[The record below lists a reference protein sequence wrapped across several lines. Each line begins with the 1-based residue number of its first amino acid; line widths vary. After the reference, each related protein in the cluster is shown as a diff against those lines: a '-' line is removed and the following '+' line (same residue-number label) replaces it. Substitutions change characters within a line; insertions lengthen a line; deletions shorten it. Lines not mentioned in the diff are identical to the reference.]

1 MTTIWLMI
9 NLMYRTLTFITL
21 IILLGACSPPS
32 VKRATLGELDITT
45 KQTATNGAT
54 LAPKSEDDIR
64 KAYAIYLEHASKND
78 KSRVDALSRL
88 ATLEFKLSEQI
99 LKNKNDQNSDA
110 VEAADDSLYNAKLNR
125 TIELLSTA
133 LRDYPDDKD
142 NDKKLYQLA
151 KAYDQ
156 KGDFENT
163 HATLSELAKK
173 YPKSIYYTESQFRL
187 AENAFS
193 AKKYTLAEDK
203 YTEVIGSK
211 TNSVFYEKSLYKR
224 GWARFK
230 QEFYFEAIDD
240 FLHAVKLNNFNEFQK
255 LGDTKKDLFN
265 EYFRAIGLSFSY
277 MGGAD
282 SLNDYFKGNS
292 DFKHLYYIYAHLSNI
307 YIKEERKNDA
317 VIALQ
322 SFAKYNP
329 DSDYAPEALLKII
342 NIWESGGF
350 PSRMNSAF
358 EKFYAIYQ
366 PGSQYWKKRKNIDQR
381 IFQLVKST
389 LREHI
394 LTITANHHKKYLR
407 TRKSSDYAN
416 ASRWYEN
423 YLKHYSSYSQKDN
436 IHYLYASLLAE
447 NKNYRKA
454 LKHYEL
460 AAYDSDSNII
470 IDKNSAYEGILLTSK
485 LASSGEN
492 TSLWNNKLIHFS
504 TLYGQQYPNDKRTAN
519 IITHASEIAYKNNMF
534 KDAIMLAELTT
545 RNINHSMAIKI
556 NTIKAHSYFKLKQ
569 YEDSENTYQ
578 SILND
583 YDLVQ
588 KNDTS
593 IINGLAQAIYYQ
605 GKSAHEKN
613 EISTAIRHYVRI
625 SKITPASSIAATGM
639 HNAISLTMEKEL
651 WDESI
656 KYSKEFQ
663 RLFPNHKHSYDIAKT
678 LSVAYLNSKQ
688 DIKAAKELEKL
699 ADNKQ
704 DREYRLA
711 ALWKAGEL
719 YASNKDYSSAIR
731 SFEKYAKNFRRPF
744 PQYMESMFKLVT
756 LYALNNNSEKVNLW
770 QNTII
775 QEDKKTPHSLG
786 SERTRF
792 IASSAALYL
801 ARKSHNNFIKA
812 KLILPLKKS
821 LNKKKVAMQRA
832 VNLYGRTSSY
842 NVAETATEATHS
854 IADIYNEFSISLLES
869 ERPKNLSN
877 DELDQYQILLEDQA
891 FPFEEKAIEFYEI
904 NLTYVKND
912 IYDEWTK
919 KSHAQLKKLF
929 PVRYQRKPKLDGYIN
944 VLH

>member
-1 MTTIWLMI
+1 MLLSACTT
-9 NLMYRTLTFITL
+9 
-21 IILLGACSPPS
+21 PS
-32 VKRATLGELDITT
+32 VKRATLGELDINTT
-45 KQTATNGAT
+45 QTTTSGT
-54 LAPKSEDDIR
+54 PLIPKSEDDIR

-88 ATLEFKLSEQI
+88 AALEFKLSEQI
-99 LKNKNDQNSDA
+99 LKNKNDQNDDA
-110 VEAADDSLYNAKLNR
+110 VEAADDRLYNAKLNR

-133 LRDYPDDKD
+133 LRDYPDDKN

-163 HATLSELAKK
+163 HATLNELANKH
-173 YPKSIYYTESQFRL
+173 PKSKYYTESQFRL

-193 AKKYTLAEDK
+193 AKKYALAEDK

-211 TNSVFYEKSLYKR
+211 THNVFYEKSLYKR

-230 QEFYFEAIDD
+230 QECYFEAIDD
-240 FLHAVKLNNFNEFQK
+240 FLHAVKINEFNEFQK
-255 LGDTKKDLFN
+255 LDAAKKEIFN

-282 SLNDYFKGNS
+282 SLNRYFKNKP
-292 DFKHLYYIYAHLSNI
+292 DFKHLYYVYAHLSNI

-317 VIALQ
+317 VVALQ
-322 SFAKYNP
+322 SFEKYNP
-329 DSDYAPEALLKII
+329 DSDYVPEALLKII
-342 NIWESGGF
+342 NIWKSAGF
-350 PSRMNSAF
+350 LSRMNTAL
-358 EKFYAIYQ
+358 EDFYATYQ
-366 PGSQYWKKRKNIDQR
+366 PSSEYWKKRKNINQR
-381 IFQLVKST
+381 IFKLVKNT

-394 LTITANHHKKYLR
+394 LTITANYHKEYLR

-447 NKNYRKA
+447 NKNHTKA

-460 AAYDSDSNII
+460 AAYDSNII
-470 IDKNSAYEGILLTSK
+470 IDKNSAYEGILLASK
-485 LASSGEN
+485 LASSDKD
-492 TSLWNNKLIHFS
+492 TLLWNNKLIHFS

-519 IITHASEIAYKNNMF
+519 IIAHASEIAYKNNMF
-534 KDAIMLAELTT
+534 NEAIMLTELTT

-556 NTIKAHSYFKLKQ
+556 NTIKAHSYFKLEQ
-569 YEDSENTYQ
+569 YEDSENTYH

-583 YDLVQ
+583 YDLVH
-588 KNDTS
+588 KNNSS
-593 IINGLAQAIYYQ
+593 IINGLAQAIYLQ
-605 GKSAHEKN
+605 GKSAYEKN
-613 EISTAIRHYVRI
+613 EINTAIRHYVRI
-625 SKITPASSIAATGM
+625 SEITPTSPIAATGM
-639 HNAISLTMEKEL
+639 YNAISLTMEKEL

-663 RLFPNHKHSYDIAKT
+663 RLFPSHQHSYDVAKT
-678 LSVAYLNSKQ
+678 LSLAYLNAKQ

-719 YASNKDYSSAIR
+719 YASNKDYSSSIR

-756 LYALNNNSEKVNLW
+756 LYELNNNSEKVNLW

-786 SERTRF
+786 TERTRF

-801 ARKSHNNFIKA
+801 ARKSHADFTKV

-821 LNKKKVAMQRA
+821 LNKKKTAMQRA

-854 IADIYNEFSISLLES
+854 IADIYNEFSISLLDS
-869 ERPKNLSN
+869 ERPKNLNN

-912 IYDEWTK
+912 IYDEWTR